1 MTEITDSRT
10 SHIFSKSV
18 IARSPCP
25 HHFSPAHAP
34 PPQTSTTHVQ
44 IHVHPVPPHH
54 SRILHAFANMTEP
67 STTEPAAPPKKRSL
81 FKKAAWQTAV
91 KPEGKEKD
99 IFSHSDTFNDI
110 IADQARLNKA
120 KKDKAQAAKKRKAEE
135 EGDRKRRKVSL
146 DAEKSKLPGSGS
158 GSSSQT
164 SRTESKG

>member
-1 MTEITDSRT
+1 
-10 SHIFSKSV
+10 
-18 IARSPCP
+18 
-25 HHFSPAHAP
+25 
-34 PPQTSTTHVQ
+34 
-44 IHVHPVPPHH
+44 
-54 SRILHAFANMTEP
+54 MTEP

-120 KKDKAQAAKKRKAEE
+120 KKEKAQAAKKRKAEE

-158 GSSSQT
+158 GSSSRT